1 MCIRDRLITTQ
12 LPIKAWHDYLGEP
25 TVADAILDRILHNKH
40 SIELVGESMRR
51 KQGSPER

>member
-1 MCIRDRLITTQ
+1 MITSQ
-12 LPIKAWHDYLGEP
+12 LPVDRWHDYLSGGNP